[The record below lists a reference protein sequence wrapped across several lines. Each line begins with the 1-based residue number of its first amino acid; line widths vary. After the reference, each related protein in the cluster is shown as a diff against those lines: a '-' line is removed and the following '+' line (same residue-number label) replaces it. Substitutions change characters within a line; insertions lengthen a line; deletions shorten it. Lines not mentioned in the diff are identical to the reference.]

1 MDGPANTKTEFL
13 IEDLRPILSL
23 HVEKGHLPFVQRL
36 SNQVGYERPGK
47 AATTKLRS
55 SADRADFSKP
65 MQLQPL
71 PGHGNQPPVVGSDA
85 EIPSHSNGFGQE
97 WSRFSRGSEGQHFR
111 HVAAPEFE

>member
-1 MDGPANTKTEFL
+1 MGL

-23 HVEKGHLPFVQRL
+23 DVKKGHLPFVQRL

-65 MQLQPL
+65 IQLQPL
-71 PGHGNQPPVVGSDA
+71 PGHGDKLSVVGSDA
-85 EIPSHSNGFGQE
+85 EIPSHLNGFGQE
-97 WSRFSRGSEGQHFR
+97 RPRLSRGGEGQHFR
-111 HVAAPEFE
+111 DVVVPKFGT